1 MTIEEGAIAG
11 GAGEAVA
18 AYLQRKQRQHPV
30 LTLGLPDVF
39 IEHGDPVKLLANVG
53 LSPAGIQFAVE
64 SRFY

>member
-1 MTIEEGAIAG
+1 VTIEEGAIAG

-18 AYLQRKQRQHPV
+18 AYIQRKQQQHPV

-39 IEHGDPVKLLANVG
+39 IEHGDPTKLLANVG
-53 LSPAGIQFAVE
+53 LSPVGIQSAVE